1 MFRILVISL
10 FVANL
15 LLFGF
20 QRSKPAVEEE
30 TTVTS
35 TVKKNSGI
43 PTIHLYGEMME
54 DQGLF
59 TGNRQCF
66 SLGPFH
72 LDEDKEEVRL
82 LLQEVSIRIS
92 ERQTEALVEKGYWVF
107 MPPYGSLLEA
117 NRALFSLQALGL
129 EDIKIVND
137 GAWKNA
143 ISLGYYMRQENAQ
156 RRKKSLESKSYQ
168 PLMRVQ
174 RQGEPRY
181 WLDFEQ
187 NPGSSLIAL
196 DMQNRPNDFMQRS
209 MPCSEEDVDEFAGEN
224 LQEPVQ
230 VMAQL
235 QVPEDDNKPVPSRS
249 ENLDSGGD
257 IESVPQEQVETLPE
271 QAVETLTEAV
281 IGTGAGDATET
292 EPENA
297 VGTGSGDAIESEP
310 ENAVGTGQEEAT
322 ETEPENAV
330 VTGQEDAIGTEPEN
344 AVVTGQEDAID
355 TVPENDAGTGQEDVI
370 GTEPENTVV
379 TGQKDAIEP
388 EPKNTVGTGPQD
400 AIETQ
405 PESTVEDG
413 LEDTLEDGQES
424 ADDNGPDDTGE
435 TGTGEE

>member
-20 QRSKPAVEEE
+20 QRSNPAVEEE
-30 TTVTS
+30 TTVT
-35 TVKKNSGI
+35 TAVMKNSGI
-43 PTIHLYGEMME
+43 PTIHLFGEMMQ
-54 DQGLF
+54 DQGLL
-59 TGNRQCF
+59 TGSRQCF

-72 LDEDKEEVRL
+72 SGEDKDEVRL
-82 LLQEVSIRIS
+82 LLQEVSTRIS

-107 MPPYGSLLEA
+107 IPPYASLLES
-117 NRALFSLQALGL
+117 NRALISLQALGL
-129 EDIKIVND
+129 EDIGVIYD
-137 GAWKNA
+137 GDWKNA
-143 ISLGYYMRQENAQ
+143 ISLGYFMRQENAQ
-156 RRKKSLESKSYQ
+156 RRKNSIESKGYET
-168 PLMRVQ
+168 LMRVQ
-174 RQGEPRY
+174 RQGESRY
-181 WLDFEQ
+181 WLDYEQ

-209 MPCSEEDVDEFAGEN
+209 LPCPEEDVVEFAGADS
-224 LQEPVQ
+224 QEPAQ
-230 VMAQL
+230 VTAQL
-235 QVPEDDNKPVPSRS
+235 QVPEDDNEPAPGGS
-249 ENLDSGGD
+249 EDLDSGGD
-257 IESVPQEQVETLPE
+257 TESVPQEPVETPPE

-281 IGTGAGDATET
+281 IGTGDAIET

-297 VGTGSGDAIESEP
+297 VVTGQEDAIETEL
-310 ENAVGTGQEEAT
+310 ENAVVTGQEDAI